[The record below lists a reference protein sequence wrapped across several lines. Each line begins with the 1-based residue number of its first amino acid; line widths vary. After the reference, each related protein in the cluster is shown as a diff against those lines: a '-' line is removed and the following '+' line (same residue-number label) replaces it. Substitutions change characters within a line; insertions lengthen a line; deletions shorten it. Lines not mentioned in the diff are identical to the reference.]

1 MEGHALI
8 SPDVLARYAAD
19 AARDVEGV
27 SVVSE
32 PGLARPHA
40 SSVRG
45 EEGEFAVQVHVR
57 LEWGRSAPAVG
68 AAVQESV
75 KDYLERM
82 AAVRPSSVDVVV
94 DGIGSPPQ
102 GT

>member
-27 SVVSE
+27 SAVSE
-32 PGLARPHA
+32 PGLVRAHA
-40 SSVRG
+40 SSVRDDDG
-45 EEGEFAVQVHVR
+45 EYTVQVHVE

-102 GT
+102 GK

>member
-1 MEGHALI
+1 M
-8 SPDVLARYAAD
+8 
-19 AARDVEGV
+19 
-27 SVVSE
+27 
-32 PGLARPHA
+32 
-40 SSVRG
+40 RG
-45 EEGEFAVQVHVR
+45 EEGEFAVEVHVE